1 MKRLQT
7 NFGFFGNPTAD
18 RRLENNNI
26 IITITK
32 EDQQREYKLAL
43 DLIWLELATLK
54 HEIRGE

>member
-18 RRLENNNI
+18 RKIDNNNL

-32 EDQQREYKLAL
+32 EEQQREYKLAL
-43 DLIWLELATLK
+43 DLIRLELATLK